1 MRVLSK
7 TQTFECL
14 LCDVSLTSQVDLRA
28 HEEGKSHAAK
38 LRKAAEDQQN
48 EGAVV
53 DEFNT
58 KSSFEC
64 SVCSITMTCE
74 LDLRAHEEGKS
85 HAARLKKSAETR
97 HDGVEAVTQAVAEL
111 KVSSFNCSVCSI
123 SMTAEVDLRAH
134 EAGKSHRAKLAK
146 LNESGENKKEII
158 NSKASQ
164 GPSTGSTV
172 TFECVV
178 CNKTMGG
185 RADLEAHNAGKSH
198 LAKLTSSKFTAS
210 SSTNLACALCNVVF
224 TGIQSME
231 DHMKS
236 KKHLKLWEA
245 STD

>member
-14 LCDVSLTSQVDLRA
+14 LCGLSLTSQVDLRA

-38 LRKAAEDQQN
+38 LKKSAEDRDN
-48 EGAVV
+48 GAAGVE
-53 DEFNT
+53 EFTT

-85 HAARLKKSAETR
+85 HAAKLKNSAEKR
-97 HDGVEAVTQAVAEL
+97 HNVVEAVTQAVAEL
-111 KVSSFNCSVCSI
+111 KVSSFECPVCCI

-134 EAGKSHRAKLAK
+134 EAGKSHRAQLAK
-146 LNESGENKKEII
+146 MIASGEKEIT
-158 NSKASQ
+158 NPKPSQ
-164 GPSTGSTV
+164 GPSTGSKTI
-172 TFECVV
+172 FECVV
-178 CNKTMGG
+178 CSKTMGG
-185 RADLEAHNAGKSH
+185 RADLEAHNVGKSH
-198 LAKLTSSKFTAS
+198 LAKLAS

-224 TGIQSME
+224 TGIQSKE
-231 DHMKS
+231 EHMKS